1 MRVFNFMKYK
11 HIWFGISALVIGLG
25 LIFLVI
31 NGGLNYGIDYTGG
44 SSIQINFG
52 KQFDIEQVRE
62 IMTKYDENVIVT
74 YAGNE
79 NQMALIKT
87 NLGFDV
93 EKQGE
98 LKKIFKESLG
108 VDETNIQI
116 EYIGPAIGNEL
127 KTKALIA
134 VILANLGILLY
145 VSVRFEW
152 KLGLSA
158 VIALVHDVLVM
169 FTVYAVL
176 QIPVTSAFLAA
187 LLTIIGYS
195 INDTIVIFDRI
206 RENMGLHKKM
216 SEDDLVNLST
226 SQSLT
231 RTINT
236 SVTTLVTILA
246 LYILGVPAIKDFALP
261 MLVGII
267 SGVYSTVFIA
277 SPVWVMLRRKF
288 KPAVGR

>member
-1 MRVFNFMKYK
+1 MRVFDFMRYK
-11 HIWFGISALVIGLG
+11 HIWFGISALVIGIG
-25 LIFLVI
+25 LVFLLI

-44 SSIQINFG
+44 SSIQINFD

-62 IMTKYDENVIVT
+62 LMAKYDPNAIVT

-79 NQMALIKT
+79 NQMAMVKT
-87 NLGFDV
+87 NIGFDV
-93 EKQGE
+93 EKQGQI
-98 LKKIFKESLG
+98 KDVIKSTLG
-108 VDETNIQI
+108 VDQSNVQI
-116 EYIGPAIGNEL
+116 EYIGPAIGSEL
-127 KTKALIA
+127 KIKALIA
-134 VILANLGILLY
+134 VVLANVGILIY
-145 VSVRFEW
+145 VALRFEW

-158 VIALVHDVLVM
+158 IIALVHDVLVM
-169 FTVYAVL
+169 ITVYTVL
-176 QIPVTSAFLAA
+176 QIPLSSAFLAA

-226 SQSLT
+226 SQCLT

-236 SVTTLVTILA
+236 SATTLVTVLA

-277 SPVWVMLRRKF
+277 SPMWVILRRKF